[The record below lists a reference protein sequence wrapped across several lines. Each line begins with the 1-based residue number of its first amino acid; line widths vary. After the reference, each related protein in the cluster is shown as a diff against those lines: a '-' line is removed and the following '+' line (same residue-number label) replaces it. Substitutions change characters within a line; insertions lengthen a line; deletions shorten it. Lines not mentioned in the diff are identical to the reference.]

1 MERNKKYNNTRWHSN
16 ISVHNETCHGNSKQ
30 IKKTNHGYIIRERST
45 KRIVKVGISGG
56 RLNKNGISR
65 RANSQV
71 SRWNRGLRTDFFEAV
86 VLRKDLGDRQSALDW
101 EKK

>member
-16 ISVHNETCHGNSKQ
+16 ILVHNETCHGNSKQ

-56 RLNKNGISR
+56 RLNKNGTSR

-71 SRWNRGLRTDFFEAV
+71 SRWNRGVGTDFFEVV
-86 VLRKDLGDRQSALDW
+86 VLRKDLGDRQSVLDW